1 MTTKPLCVIVT
12 GRPGSGK
19 TTLARTLGERLWL
32 PVISRDALK
41 EGYVATFGVSHAQLP
56 PETNAVVSR
65 LFFELV
71 QQTLGGKVSVIIEAA
86 FQHHVWALEIPR
98 IRELAEALLVVCVVD
113 AEVAARRR
121 LERGLARPEWEHYH
135 GDAPVVASQSEA
147 SPGAYAVPRFDM
159 PTLHVAT
166 QEGYSPSLEAL
177 VGSIR
182 ARMQG

>member
-1 MTTKPLCVIVT
+1 MNHKPLCVIVT

-19 TTLARTLGERLWL
+19 TTLARALGERLWL

-135 GDAPVVASQSEA
+135 GDA
-147 SPGAYAVPRFDM
+147 SPGEYVIPHFDV

-166 QEGYSPSLEAL
+166 QEGYSPSLEVL
-177 VGSIR
+177 VDSIR
-182 ARMQG
+182 ARRYVRSN